1 MHELVYVLT
10 VEAFCFRLLGVILI
24 AQTFDVFDLGANKVW
39 PVLSTSLFFILV
51 YVLVLLLT
59 CCAISVGKFGV
70 LGPSPVLVYW
80 LARGRMRHELL
91 IKHAPI

>member
-10 VEAFCFRLLGVILI
+10 VEAFCFGLLAVILI

-39 PVLSTSLFFILV
+39 PVLSTSLFLILV

-70 LGPSPVLVYW
+70 LAHGMMAVSPDLQRTSAASACSW
-80 LARGRMRHELL
+80 
-91 IKHAPI
+91 